1 MPALSATSACVQTG
15 NALLTLVMV
24 GIQFCA
30 RVGYTVRVFGGGGG
44 VNSHHLLAVPMLR
57 RLIRG
62 GCIAEEEQPKRGAG
76 WGTRV
81 GADWG
86 GKPELTLPT
95 PPPPPAGV
103 VHPLCAGCDEAH
115 GVFVR
120 GRREVSCE
128 RLSLL
133 SGGPG
138 D

>member
-1 MPALSATSACVQTG
+1 MQTG

-30 RVGYTVRVFGGGGG
+30 LVWYTVRVFGGGGG

-57 RLIRG
+57 RLVRG

-95 PPPPPAGV
+95 PPPPPQASYI
-103 VHPLCAGCDEAH
+103 PFARDAMKRMA
-115 GVFVR
+115 F
-120 GRREVSCE
+120 SCV
-128 RLSLL
+128 
-133 SGGPG
+133 GGG
-138 D
+138 K